1 MACLPPM
8 KPMPRVARL
17 MTPFPYSIDANADVV
32 SAWAM
37 MEEHDIRH
45 IPVTRGET
53 VLGVVSER
61 DLWRAQ
67 AEGRDDIDMGGL
79 VSSGPYIVEWSASL
93 ADVAREMG
101 TRKVGSAVVLRD
113 GRLAGILTTTDV
125 CEYLADVLEEHYH
138 SPNSTDAA

>member
-1 MACLPPM
+1 M

-17 MTPFPYSIDANADVV
+17 MTPFPYSIDANADVA

-45 IPVTRGET
+45 IPVTHGDA
-53 VLGVVSER
+53 VLGAVSER

-79 VSSGPYIVEWSASL
+79 VSSEPYIVEWSASL
-93 ADVAREMG
+93 ADVAREMSA
-101 TRKVGSAVVLRD
+101 RKIGSAVVLRD

-125 CEYLADVLEEHYH
+125 CEYLADVLEENYH

>member
-1 MACLPPM
+1 MLRPM

-17 MTPFPYSIDANADVV
+17 MTPFPYSIDAKADVA

-67 AEGRDDIDMGGL
+67 AEGRSDIDMGGL
-79 VSSGPYIVEWSASL
+79 VSSGPYIVEWSTSL

-101 TRKVGSAVVLRD
+101 SRKIGSAVVLRD
-113 GRLAGILTTTDV
+113 GKLAGILTTTDV
-125 CEYLADVLEEHYH
+125 CEYLAEVLEEHYL

>member
-1 MACLPPM
+1 M

-17 MTPFPYSIDANADVV
+17 MTPFPYSIDANADIV